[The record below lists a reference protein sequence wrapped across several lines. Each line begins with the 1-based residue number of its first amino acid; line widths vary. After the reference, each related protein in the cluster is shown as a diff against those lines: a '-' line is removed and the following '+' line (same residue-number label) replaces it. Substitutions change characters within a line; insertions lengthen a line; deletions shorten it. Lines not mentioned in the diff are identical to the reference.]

1 LAEKHLT
8 ISGEIAASCTNNF
21 LTKSAAKLN
30 LEPTS
35 ERGTMRR
42 SKRLTAFLILVLLLS
57 TFAAVLHHH
66 DTAADD
72 HDCSICLVRHH
83 QHAAGQKTVAFDG
96 VPYFTETIYSAPA
109 SVITKKIFVSSL
121 KNRAPPA

>member
-1 LAEKHLT
+1 
-8 ISGEIAASCTNNF
+8 
-21 LTKSAAKLN
+21 
-30 LEPTS
+30 
-35 ERGTMRR
+35 MRR

-96 VPYFTETIYSAPA
+96 VPHFTVAIYAAPA
-109 SVITKKIFVSSL
+109 PVIAEKTFTSSQS
-121 KNRAPPA
+121 NRAPPA

>member
-1 LAEKHLT
+1 
-8 ISGEIAASCTNNF
+8 
-21 LTKSAAKLN
+21 
-30 LEPTS
+30 
-35 ERGTMRR
+35 MRR